1 MNQKDLDK
9 NNLAAYKLVG
19 DLFNITALYNSGNET
34 VLTLSPIYNI
44 DISTKLL
51 KDRLQLAGYKYTIS
65 NDNDLII
72 LRVNSKPTFKIPPL
86 NIILFFTT
94 LISIYVVPVFLQI
107 EFTASASTTFAD
119 IINQT
124 YQALLSGQNI
134 LFTVAMI
141 SILFVHEMG
150 HYIASRRRH
159 IITSWP
165 YFIPAPNIIG
175 TFGAIIKSKSPF
187 WNRRDLI
194 EVGAWGPI
202 AGWIVALG
210 WTVYGIATA
219 SVEPLTN
226 QMANGFLGEPLI
238 FKFISTYLLQ
248 IDSNN
253 YTLMLNEAMFAG
265 WVGMLVTAL
274 NMLPIGQLDGGHV
287 VYGLLQKRQH
297 IIGYAAMGGL
307 FILGFYSPIWWIF
320 ALMGVVFGVKHPRTL
335 NDSEKLSKTA
345 ILLGIGSLIILI
357 LSFTPTPFP

>member
-1 MNQKDLDK
+1 MNQNNLEK
-9 NNLAAYKLVG
+9 NNQAVYKLVG
-19 DLFNITALYNSGNET
+19 DLFNITALYNTDNET
-34 VLTLSPIYNI
+34 VLTLFPIYNI
-44 DISTKLL
+44 DASTKLL
-51 KDRLQLAGYKYTIS
+51 KDRLQLAGYAYTIL
-65 NDNDLII
+65 DEDDHII
-72 LRVNSKPTFKIPPL
+72 LRVNSKPTFRIPPL
-86 NIILFFTT
+86 NIILFFIT
-94 LISIYVVPVFLQI
+94 LISIYVVPVFLEV
-107 EFTASASTTFAD
+107 EFTAHANASFTD

-134 LFTVAMI
+134 LFTIAMV

-202 AGWIVALG
+202 AGWIVALA
-210 WTVYGIATA
+210 WTIYGIVTA

-226 QMANGFLGEPLI
+226 PMTTGSLGEPLI
-238 FKFISTYLLQ
+238 FKFLTTTLLQ
-248 IDSNN
+248 INSDNF
-253 YTLMLNEAMFAG
+253 TIVLNEAMFAG

-307 FILGFYSPIWWIF
+307 FILGFYSPIWWMF

-335 NDSEKLSKTA
+335 QDSKKLSKTA
-345 ILLGIGSLIILI
+345 ILIGIISLIILI
-357 LSFTPTPFP
+357 LSFTPTPFR